1 MPIES
6 GPAVG
11 GMWERLSQNQ
21 NSSVVGSKPIL
32 SIWTLNSGD
41 GRGYG
46 ISSSRRL
53 L

>member
-1 MPIES
+1 MPKEP

-21 NSSVVGSKPIL
+21 NPSVVGSKPIC

-41 GRGYG
+41 GRGYA
-46 ISSSRRL
+46 IPLSRRL